1 MNPDHRGQSLSIR
14 EFGLLS
20 DKGEDN
26 GLDYRKVSS
35 ATWRELRDSA
45 LGEVG
50 QESGAQF
57 LRLTSSR
64 GVECVQVCNY
74 VGLIQTS
81 DGCQIEILPK
91 TSILPKATNDS
102 VQTTEAARKLLWRM
116 LQTVFDIKDVRSG
129 DASLGTL
136 NRNWL
141 EVLILRALNEISR
154 LVRRGICSSYIRRVE
169 QSRFLKGQLQV
180 SRQLRLGPGRQDRF
194 CVSYDQYL
202 PERAENRLIHSALNK
217 LSRWTRLPDNQR
229 LCRELLFVFSGIPQ
243 SGDVKADLALWSD
256 RRDMAHYQPV
266 HPWVKLILDDQ
277 SPLFAAGPWEG
288 VSMLFP
294 MEQLFE
300 KYVARKLYSR
310 MKAGYSLK
318 EQIQNKYLVTHK
330 GEGIFRL
337 KPDLAIKKGDRVH
350 AVLDTK
356 WKLIDQSDRK
366 SKYNIGQADMYQLYA
381 YGQKY
386 LNGEGDLFLI
396 YPKHDGFLSPLP
408 VFEFG
413 GGLNLW
419 VVPFDL
425 DKDALVAGEWS
436 SQWMGFPGGC
446 TPTQSASGLDSPSR
460 VE

>member
-1 MNPDHRGQSLSIR
+1 MNLSIR

-20 DKGEDN
+20 DEGEDN
-26 GLDYRKVSS
+26 GLDYQRVSS
-35 ATWRELRDSA
+35 GAWRELRASA
-45 LGEVG
+45 LGEAD
-50 QESGAQF
+50 QEPGAQF

-74 VGLIQTS
+74 VGLIQTT

-91 TSILPKATNDS
+91 TSNVPKTSNDS
-102 VQTTEAARKLLWRM
+102 AETTKAARKLLWRM
-116 LQTVFDIKDVRSG
+116 LQTVFDIKDVQSG
-129 DASLGTL
+129 DASLETL

-141 EVLILRALNEISR
+141 EVLIQRALNEISR

-180 SRQLRLGPGRQDRF
+180 SRQLRLGPGKQDRF

-202 PERAENRLIHSALNK
+202 PDRAENRLIHSALIK
-217 LSRWTRLPDNQR
+217 LSRWARLPDNQR
-229 LCRELLFVFSGIPQ
+229 LCRELLFVFSDIPESQ
-243 SGDVKADLALWSD
+243 HITAELELWSD

-266 HPWVKLILDDQ
+266 HPWVKLILDDK
-277 SPLFAAGPWEG
+277 SPLFSSGPWEG

-300 KYVARKLYSR
+300 KYVARKLNSQIR
-310 MKAGYSLK
+310 VEYSLK
-318 EQIQNKYLVTHK
+318 SQIQDKYLVTHK
-330 GEGIFRL
+330 EKGMFRL
-337 KPDLAIKKGDRVH
+337 KPDLAIKESNRVH

-356 WKLIDQSDRK
+356 WKLINESAADGV
-366 SKYNIGQADMYQLYA
+366 SKYNMKQADMYQLYA

-386 LNGEGDLFLI
+386 LNGKGDLFLI
-396 YPKHDGFLSPLP
+396 YPRHNEFLNPLP

-425 DKDALVAGEWS
+425 DYDVLIAGSWPK
-436 SQWMGFPGGC
+436 QWMRNQKTKMKICG
-446 TPTQSASGLDSPSR
+446 
-460 VE
+460 

>member
-1 MNPDHRGQSLSIR
+1 MNPRSSRGQALSIR
-14 EFGLLS
+14 EYGLLS
-20 DKGEDN
+20 TNGEDD
-26 GLDYRKVSS
+26 GLDHRRVPGPVYG
-35 ATWRELRDSA
+35 ELRNRA
-45 LGEVG
+45 LGEAE

-57 LRLTSSR
+57 LRLTSRR

-74 VGLIQTS
+74 VGLIQTA

-102 VQTTEAARKLLWRM
+102 AQTTEAARKLLWRM
-116 LQTVFDIKDVRSG
+116 LQTVSDIKDVQSG

-141 EVLILRALNEISR
+141 EVLILRALSEISR

-229 LCRELLFVFSGIPQ
+229 LCRELSFVFSDIPQ
-243 SGDVKADLALWSD
+243 SRDVKEDLALWSD

-425 DKDALVAGEWS
+425 DKDALVAGEWP
-436 SQWMGFPGGC
+436 SQWMRNQKYQMNICGRPRGVA
-446 TPTQSASGLDSPSR
+446 PTHR
-460 VE
+460 